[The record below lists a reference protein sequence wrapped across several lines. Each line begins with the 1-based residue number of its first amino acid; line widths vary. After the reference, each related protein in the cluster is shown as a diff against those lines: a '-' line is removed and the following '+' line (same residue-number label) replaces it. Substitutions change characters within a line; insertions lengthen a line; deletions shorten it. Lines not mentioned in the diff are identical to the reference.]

1 MVKVTQEKP
10 STEQAEPIGLS
21 LSGPEKWLEL
31 ARQER
36 LDLQGGSGPS
46 GSRSEN
52 LLSDPR
58 VRAALDAIGTEV
70 GKVTAQEKND
80 PSKSS

>member
-10 STEQAEPIGLS
+10 SKEHAEPIGLS
-21 LSGPEKWLEL
+21 LSGPEEWLQL

-36 LDLQGGSGPS
+36 LKLQGGSGPR
-46 GSRSEN
+46 GSPSEN

-58 VRAALDAIGTEV
+58 VRAALDAIVTEV
-70 GKVTAQEKND
+70 GKGTA
-80 PSKSS
+80 